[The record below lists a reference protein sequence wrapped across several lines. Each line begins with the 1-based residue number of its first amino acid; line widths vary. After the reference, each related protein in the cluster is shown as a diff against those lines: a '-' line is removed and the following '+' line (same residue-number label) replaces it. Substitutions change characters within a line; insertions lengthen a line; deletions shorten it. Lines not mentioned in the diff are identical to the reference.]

1 MLEYLDVVVN
11 SSDPSSW
18 VEKVYLAD
26 ECDQYIVTLP
36 FYGTKSACYK
46 DGEVSYSQCGSD
58 DIGSTDIYPI
68 QPRKLEKVPG
78 GVSICIGTSED
89 TLSTEKPVSF

>member
-1 MLEYLDVVVN
+1 MLEKIALLVLILSYYPRSWMFEYLDVVVN

-18 VEKVYLAD
+18 VEKVYFAD

-58 DIGSTDIYPI
+58 DIGSTDI
-68 QPRKLEKVPG
+68 
-78 GVSICIGTSED
+78 
-89 TLSTEKPVSF
+89 